1 MISKSNYIKNISFV
15 GSINGDVHLKFLKF
29 FIFANVTI
37 FIEKISKYS
46 EKVNLY
52 TLYMDHIFKGPIT
65 NSRNGPF
72 LVRFHENN
80 FSFWT
85 ILEWKRHEI
94 YFCLYS
100 ISFLVV
106 LQASLI
112 LNTQAGFQTSKFI
125 FFGAHGF
132 NRLA

>member
-15 GSINGDVHLKFLKF
+15 GSIKRDVHLKF
-29 FIFANVTI
+29 FIFANVI
-37 FIEKISKYS
+37 ILIEKISKYS

-52 TLYMDHIFKGPIT
+52 TLYMDHIFKKGPIT

-112 LNTQAGFQTSKFI
+112 LNTQAGFQASKLI
-125 FFGAHGF
+125 FLVLIASID
-132 NRLA
+132 